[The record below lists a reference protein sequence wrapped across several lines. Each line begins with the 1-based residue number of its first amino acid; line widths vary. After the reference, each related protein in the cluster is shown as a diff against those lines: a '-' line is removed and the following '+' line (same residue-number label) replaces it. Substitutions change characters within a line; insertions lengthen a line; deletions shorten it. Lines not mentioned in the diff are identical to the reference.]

1 MDFIV
6 VLIEMHNGLIEKRE
20 ALTPL
25 SSKSAQEDY
34 LKSLQHYKKIFQT
47 FSARINE
54 ELYLAIEKAHKNI
67 FWLKVQK
74 KINESHAH

>member
-1 MDFIV
+1 MDFIF
-6 VLIEMHNGLIEKRE
+6 VLIEMHKGLVVKRDK
-20 ALTPL
+20 LTPL
-25 SSKSAQEDY
+25 SSKIEQEDY

-67 FWLKVQK
+67 FELSG
-74 KINESHAH
+74 EA

>member
-6 VLIEMHNGLIEKRE
+6 VLIEMHKGLVQKRNN
-20 ALTPL
+20 LTPL
-25 SSKSAQEDY
+25 SSKIEQEDY

-47 FSARINE
+47 FSARVNE

-67 FWLKVQK
+67 LSFELSG
-74 KINESHAH
+74 EA